1 MALTQ
6 TQIIQSLGE
15 ALSWFEKELSWGVA
29 PQELNHL
36 TGRIGELYAA
46 MITRGQMALKT
57 NQRGYDIIS
66 ADNERVSVKTI
77 TSSNHISFNPNT
89 LEFVDRIIVLRINID
104 DEMGIT
110 VEELLDSPT
119 DEALIHMNHNK
130 NRITL
135 SSNFGNKTTRSLEN
149 LRVIDQAEFKDYL
162 VKRYESQ
169 SIEVSLKGEVQAV
182 AKPHLRKIA
191 KQIGVDIFYDE
202 DKAKN
207 TRQLGKHVIDTLS
220 VLIEFPHYPKPTSG
234 FGASL

>member
-77 TSSNHISFNPNT
+77 TSSTHISFNPNT

-104 DEMGIT
+104 DETGIT
-110 VEELLDSPT
+110 VEEMLDAPIS
-119 DEALIHMNHNK
+119 EALSHMNQGK

-135 SSNFGNKTTRSLEN
+135 SSSFGNRPAKSLDN
-149 LRVIDQAEFKDYL
+149 LRIIDQAEYKDYL
-162 VKRYESQ
+162 VRRYESQ
-169 SIEVSLKGEVQAV
+169 SIEVLLKGEVQSV
-182 AKPHLRKIA
+182 AKPHLREIA
-191 KQIGVDIFYDE
+191 KEIGVDIFYDE

-207 TRQLGKHVIDTLS
+207 TRQLGKHVIDTINA
-220 VLIEFPHYPKPTSG
+220 V
-234 FGASL
+234 

>member
-66 ADNERVSVKTI
+66 ACNERVSVKTI

-89 LEFVDRIIVLRINID
+89 IEFVDRIIVLRINID

-110 VEELLDSPT
+110 VEELLDAPT
-119 DEALIHMNHNK
+119 IEALTHMNHNK
-130 NRITL
+130 SRITL
-135 SSNFGNKTTRSLEN
+135 SSSFGKKPTQSLEN
-149 LRVIDQAEFKDYL
+149 LRVIEKAEYKNYL

-169 SIEVSLKGEVQAV
+169 SIEVLLNGEVQAI

-191 KQIGVDIFYDE
+191 KEIGVDIFYDE
-202 DKAKN
+202 NKVKN
-207 TRQLGKHVIDTLS
+207 TRQLGKHVIDILN
-220 VLIEFPHYPKPTSG
+220 TS
-234 FGASL
+234 